1 MASDANGFRMW
12 SVGEDGRDDG
22 GDPRAMDPD
31 FDGARA
37 TMRALRRDDRNASN
51 WAGEIPHIDWVWF
64 APTGTLDRWV
74 TGADG

>member
-51 WAGEIPHIDWVWF
+51 WAGEIPRIDWVWF

-74 TGADG
+74 KAEAE